1 MLNRRIALIAIA
13 FVNTTWLVACQEKV
27 LTPTEVQAVQTANS
41 AYKAYERGDC
51 TAVRKLT
58 DPDILEVWEFN
69 EKRHSMLLLQGFC
82 REIEGDISGA
92 RDIYR
97 ELVLEAPTSFA
108 ADDAAERTRILM
120 LIEQDPDYAKWTN
133 DARERIDPK
142 KRKRT
147 PIDRIPVEFPP
158 LAKATGVGGYAIVE
172 FGITQRGN
180 TEDPIIVESKPPFLF
195 DGASLRAVR
204 RWQYMRESSADGRDD
219 RELIRLLF
227 TSDGSHDSVDSVND
241 DSAEPSDPQ

>member
-13 FVNTTWLVACQEKV
+13 FVSTWLAACQGKV
-27 LTPTEVQAVQTANS
+27 LTPTEVQAVQTASN

-51 TAVRKLT
+51 TTVRKLT

-97 ELVLEAPTSFA
+97 EVVLEASTSFA

-120 LIEQDPDYAKWTN
+120 LMEQDPDYAERTKG
-133 DARERIDPK
+133 ARERIHTG

-158 LAKATGVGGYAIVE
+158 LAKATGVEGYAIVE

-180 TEDPIIVESKPPFLF
+180 TEDPIIVESNPPFLF

-204 RWQYMRESSADGRDD
+204 RWQYMRESSVDGSDD

-227 TSDGSHDSVDSVND
+227 TSDGSQDSVDSVDD

>member
-1 MLNRRIALIAIA
+1 MLNRRIALIAIV
-13 FVNTTWLVACQEKV
+13 FVSTWFVACQEKV

-51 TAVRKLT
+51 TTVRKLT
-58 DPDILEVWEFN
+58 DPDILELWEFN

-133 DARERIDPK
+133 DARERIHTE

-158 LAKATGVGGYAIVE
+158 LAKVTGVEGYAIVE

-180 TEDPIIVESKPPFLF
+180 TADPIVVESNPPFLF

-204 RWQYMRESSADGRDD
+204 RWQYMRESSVDGGDD

-227 TSDGSHDSVDSVND
+227 TPDGSQDSVDD
-241 DSAEPSDPQ
+241 DSAEPSGPQ